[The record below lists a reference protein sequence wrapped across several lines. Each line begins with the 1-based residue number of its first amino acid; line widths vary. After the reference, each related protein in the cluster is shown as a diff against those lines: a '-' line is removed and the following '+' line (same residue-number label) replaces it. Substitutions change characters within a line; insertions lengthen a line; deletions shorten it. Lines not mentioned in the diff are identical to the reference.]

1 MELKDFVS
9 RLKSMNFSLAYENDK
24 LSLKADSK
32 KVTKSQ
38 IDELKRNQEITDFI
52 KSNKQAL
59 IDFISRDGEQSSQIQ
74 GICRL
79 SGLQEG
85 MMFHSLYDQQA
96 ATYIEQFACDL
107 IELDATTFEQAWQ
120 DIIKRHTI
128 LRTSF
133 SYDKLKL
140 PVQCVHSH
148 VSFNA
153 DLLDFS
159 AFSEEE
165 QHERLLGFELEDR
178 AKKFDLEKAPLM
190 RLTLIKTGPE
200 RHRMIWTCH
209 HILFDGW
216 SLPIIMSELFEFYQ
230 LRMSG
235 EFPASDFEDRYEDYI
250 RYIEKQDKT
259 NEEAHW
265 KQYLHGVNGGTLL
278 ALIDDD
284 LQRNKGV
291 GVYKESVLSLT
302 GHFTKEIEDFA
313 QKNRVTVNTL
323 MQGVWAIL
331 LHHYNQ
337 TQDVIFGVTVSGRPE
352 DLPNIENRVG
362 LYINT
367 LPLRS
372 TIVENQN
379 IAQWLQNLQDEQ
391 VQNRKYQ
398 YSALNNIQKWAD
410 IQRDLFDS
418 IFVFENYPVS
428 EKLAS
433 SNLSVGIENATTYD
447 QTNYPLGI
455 KVVAAGR
462 IIVTFNYN
470 ATLLADSYVENM
482 LLHYENVLRQIISA
496 EKTILGELELITS
509 AEREMIVDGYNQTK
523 FDFPDSESLVSLFEK
538 QVGTSALKTA
548 LAFEQEEVSYQ
559 RLNQRV
565 NQLCHFLVKHGISSG
580 ARVAICQERGLDMVI
595 SILAILKAG
604 AAYVPIDPECP
615 IERLSF
621 ILDDAQAS
629 FLITNQQRLS
639 KYSFSGNCQV
649 FRIDLAQ
656 TSLLEMPMENPGIL
670 IDTKSLAYIIY
681 TSGSSGQP
689 KGVLVSHDS
698 VVNLVFNQKDALM
711 LRAGISVLQ
720 FASLGFDASVHEIF
734 CTLLYGGKLVLCSKN
749 AILDRA
755 LFKELIE
762 RHQIELV
769 TLPPSYQAEVKNELH
784 SVKTLISAGE
794 MLNKKLVEELSGK
807 GIRVINAYG
816 PTENT
821 VSSILTDR
829 PVLANGKVVIGKP
842 IGNVRAFILDEN
854 FRPVPHGV
862 KAELFLGGKSLANGY
877 LNLEDLSAEKFSVH
891 SIGNFGPE
899 RLYRTGDL
907 ARWLP
912 EGDIEYIGRKDDQL
926 KIRGN
931 RVELGEI
938 EAVLQSAPGILHA
951 SVVYK
956 RKEAAEGR
964 LIGYII
970 CQDEFDRAAIAS
982 YLEARLPDYMV
993 PATFVVMD
1001 AFPLTS
1007 SGKVDKKALPEPEQD
1022 STKKNWKAGSQ
1033 TESKLAQ
1040 IWTELLEVP
1049 EVSGSADFFDL
1060 GGHSLLGIRLIAA
1073 IRSELSTEVTIGEVF
1088 ANSTL
1093 ELLAEVIEGKQ
1104 RKDYSIPAL
1113 GANRPDLVRLSYSQE
1128 RLWFIDKFA
1137 GSKQYHMPWV
1147 VDLKGH
1153 LDIDALEM
1161 ALRSI
1166 LERHQVL
1173 RTQIVEADGIG
1184 YQRVMP
1190 SSEWGMQFV
1199 SKEQIRKEG
1208 LDIDVLIESVI
1219 QTPFQLQKD
1228 YLFRATLFERQ
1239 VDKYVLVLLLH
1250 HIAFDGGSIAILASE
1265 LSSFYKEYRHGR
1277 KPTIAPLPIQYADFA
1292 LWERKRLAE
1301 SGFDSKIDFWKSYLA
1316 GLERLK
1322 LLSDFRYRP
1331 QVGMRGSVEHQLFD
1345 VGTLQRLKNS
1355 AQEHGV
1361 TLFVYLLSAFYTL
1374 LHRYSGQTDICVG
1387 TSTGGRFAK
1396 ELEGLIGFFSNT
1408 LALRN
1413 TINRQSSFKDILDS
1427 VKENTI
1433 RVFKNQDVPFEK
1445 VVEALALPRDLA
1457 ESPFFQVLIVLQ
1469 DENNTEPLTIDGLD
1483 VQPLGVRE
1491 IYSKFDLTLSLS
1503 ETAHGL
1509 AASLVYRDELFSAET
1524 ISGMLSSYGKILSST
1539 LIDASVSVG
1548 DIVLIDSFER
1558 ERLVNGL
1565 NVSSSVYPADETILD
1580 LFAGQVK
1587 ADSSSIALVFEG
1599 RAMSYGELDVA
1610 SNRLGH
1616 YLRGLGVGPESLVG
1630 ICLDRGMDMIVGI
1643 LGILKS
1649 GGAYVPIDPEYPL
1662 ERIGYMVSDSG
1673 VCCVVSSAGLSY
1685 RLPGLCQVIELDG
1698 TDQERIGACS
1708 SESVNSG
1715 VVSS

>member
-1 MELKDFVS
+1 MELKDFIS
-9 RLKSMNFSLAYENDK
+9 RLESMNFSLAYDNDK
-24 LSLKADSK
+24 LSLKANSK
-32 KVTKSQ
+32 KVTRSQ
-38 IDELKRNQEITDFI
+38 IEEIKRNLEITDFI

-59 IDFISRDGEQSSQIQ
+59 IDFISRDGEQSNQIQ
-74 GICRL
+74 GIYRL

-85 MMFHSLYDQQA
+85 MMFHSLYDQHA

-107 IELDATTFEQAWQ
+107 IELDTNKFEQAWQ

-133 SYDKLKL
+133 AYDKLKL

-159 AFSEEE
+159 SLSEEV
-165 QHERLLGFELEDR
+165 QHEALLAFELEDR
-178 AKKFDLEKAPLM
+178 AKKFDFEKAPLM
-190 RLTLIKTGPE
+190 RLTLIKTAQQ

-216 SLPIIMSELFEFYQ
+216 SLPIIMSELFEFYK

-235 EFPASDFEDRYEDYI
+235 KLPENNFEDRYEDYI
-250 RYIEKQDKT
+250 RYIENQEKT
-259 NEEAHW
+259 NEKSHW
-265 KQYLHGVNGGTLL
+265 RQYLHGLNSGTLL
-278 ALIDDD
+278 ALIEDD
-284 LQRNKGV
+284 LKRNKGV

-302 GHFTKEIEDFA
+302 AHFTKEIEDFA
-313 QKNRVTVNTL
+313 QKNRITVNTL

-337 TQDVIFGVTVSGRPE
+337 TQDIIFGVTVSGRPE

-372 TIVENQN
+372 TIAENQN
-379 IAQWLQNLQDEQ
+379 IAEWLQNLQDEQ
-391 VQNRKYQ
+391 VKNRKYQ
-398 YSALNNIQKWAD
+398 YSTLNNIQKWAD

-433 SNLSVGIENATTYD
+433 STLSVGIENATTYD

-455 KVVAAGR
+455 KVIAAGQ
-462 IIVTFNYN
+462 ITVTFNYN

-482 LLHYENVLRQIISA
+482 LCHYENVLRQIISA
-496 EKTILGELELITS
+496 DKTVLGELELITS
-509 AEREMIVDGYNQTK
+509 AEREMIVHGYNQTK
-523 FDFPDSESLVSLFEK
+523 LDFPDSESLVSLFEK
-538 QVGTSALKTA
+538 QVGMSAGKTA
-548 LAFEQEEVSYQ
+548 LAFEQEEVTYQ
-559 RLNQRV
+559 LLNQKV
-565 NQLCHFLVKHGISSG
+565 NQLCHFLLNHGIGSG
-580 ARVAICQERGLDMVI
+580 ARIAICQERGFDIVI

-656 TSLLEMPMENPGIL
+656 PSLLELPKENPGIL
-670 IDTKSLAYIIY
+670 VDTRALAYIIY
-681 TSGSSGQP
+681 TSGSSGKP

-698 VVNLVFNQKDALM
+698 VVNLAFNQKDVLK
-711 LRAGISVLQ
+711 LRAGMSVLQ

-749 AILDRA
+749 TLLDRS
-755 LFKELIE
+755 LFKDLLE
-762 RHQIELV
+762 RHNIELV

-794 MLNKKLVEELSGK
+794 MLNKKLAEELSGK

-829 PVLANGKVVIGKP
+829 PVLPNGKVVIGKP

-862 KAELFLGGKSLANGY
+862 KAELFLAGKSLANGY
-877 LNLEDLSAEKFSVH
+877 LNSEDLSAEKFSVH

-931 RVELGEI
+931 RVELGEV
-938 EAVLQSAPGILHA
+938 EAILQSAPGILHA
-951 SVVYK
+951 SVVY
-956 RKEAAEGR
+956 RRQEAAEGR
-964 LIGYII
+964 LIGYVI
-970 CQDEFDRAAIAS
+970 CQVEFDKAVVS
-982 YLEARLPDYMV
+982 NYLETRLPDYMIPV
-993 PATFVVMD
+993 AFVVMD

-1007 SGKVDKKALPEPEQD
+1007 SGKVDKKALPEPDQD
-1022 STKKNWKAGSQ
+1022 SIKKNWKARNQ
-1033 TESKLAQ
+1033 TEFKLAQ
-1040 IWTELLEVP
+1040 IWKELLEIP
-1049 EVSGSADFFDL
+1049 ELSGTDDFFDL

-1088 ANSTL
+1088 AHSTL
-1093 ELLAEVIEGKQ
+1093 EILAEVIDGKQ
-1104 RKDYSIPAL
+1104 QKDYSIPAL
-1113 GANRPDLVRLSYSQE
+1113 GANRPDLVPLSFSQE
-1128 RLWFIDKFA
+1128 RLWFIDQLG

-1147 VDLKGH
+1147 VDLDGH
-1153 LDIDALEM
+1153 LDIIALEM
-1161 ALRSI
+1161 ALKSI
-1166 LERHQVL
+1166 LERHEVL
-1173 RTQIVEADGIG
+1173 RTQIVEVDGIG
-1184 YQRVMP
+1184 YQRILS

-1199 SKEQIRKEG
+1199 SKEYIHQEG
-1208 LDIDVLIESVI
+1208 LDIDGLIESAI
-1219 QTPFQLQKD
+1219 QTSFHLQKD
-1228 YLFRATLFERQ
+1228 YLFRATLFERDT
-1239 VDKYVLVLLLH
+1239 DKYVLVLLLH
-1250 HIAFDGGSIAILASE
+1250 HIAFDGGSIAILADE
-1265 LSSFYKEYRHGR
+1265 LSKFYKEYRHGR
-1277 KPTIAPLPIQYADFA
+1277 KPAIVPLPIQYADFA

-1301 SGFDSKIDFWKSYLA
+1301 SGFESKIDFWKSYLA
-1316 GLERLK
+1316 GLERLQ

-1331 QVGMRGSVEHQLFD
+1331 QVSMRGSVQHKLFD
-1345 VGTLQRLKNS
+1345 VGTLERLKNS

-1374 LHRYSGQTDICVG
+1374 LHHYSGQSDICVG
-1387 TSTGGRFAK
+1387 TSTGGRSAK
-1396 ELEGLIGFFSNT
+1396 ELEGMIGFFSNT

-1413 TINRQSSFKDILDS
+1413 SIDRQASFKNTLES

-1433 RVFKNQDVPFEK
+1433 QVFKNQDVPFEK
-1445 VVEALALPRDLA
+1445 VVEALTLSRDIA

-1469 DENNTEPLTIDGLD
+1469 DENNAAPLTIDGLN
-1483 VQPLGVRE
+1483 VRPLGVRE
-1491 IYSKFDLTLSLS
+1491 FYSKFDLTLSLS

-1524 ISGMLSSYGKILSST
+1524 IAGMLSSYGNILSST
-1539 LIDASVSVG
+1539 LTDASVLVG
-1548 DIVLIDSFER
+1548 DISLIDSAER
-1558 ERLVNGL
+1558 ELLVNGL
-1565 NVSSSVYPADETILD
+1565 NVSSSVYAEEQTILD
-1580 LFAGQVK
+1580 LFADQVRG
-1587 ADSSSIALVFEG
+1587 DSSSIALVFEG
-1599 RAMSYGELDVA
+1599 ATMSYGDLDAA
-1610 SNRLGH
+1610 SN
-1616 YLRGLGVGPESLVG
+1616 
-1630 ICLDRGMDMIVGI
+1630 
-1643 LGILKS
+1643 
-1649 GGAYVPIDPEYPL
+1649 
-1662 ERIGYMVSDSG
+1662 
-1673 VCCVVSSAGLSY
+1673 
-1685 RLPGLCQVIELDG
+1685 
-1698 TDQERIGACS
+1698 
-1708 SESVNSG
+1708 
-1715 VVSS
+1715 